1 MPCKELDASIFS
13 RIPIRLNNDQRYFSD
28 RYQGI
33 QMCIR
38 DRDIPPGYLHCIE
51 NTGTQDMVV
60 IIWANEVFDET
71 YPDTYYK
78 EV

>member
-1 MPCKELDASIFS
+1 MLLSPAKEMLNCAIFITDDHKLLTYHLS
-13 RIPIRLNNDQRYFSD
+13 ANK
-28 RYQGI
+28 
-33 QMCIR
+33 MEVV
-38 DRDIPPGYLHCIE
+38 DIPPGYLHCIE